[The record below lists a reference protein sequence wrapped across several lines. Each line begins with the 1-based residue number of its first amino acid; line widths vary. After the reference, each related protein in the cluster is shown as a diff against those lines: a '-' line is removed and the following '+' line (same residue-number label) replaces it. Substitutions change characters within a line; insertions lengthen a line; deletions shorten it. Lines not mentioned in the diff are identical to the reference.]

1 MKSES
6 EKKSIVKSI
15 KLSPSQ
21 VQQIEEKA
29 NEKNMTFSSYMVDC
43 ALHNNQGITPQI
55 AVKYQELINMVQEI
69 AHNINCKDNGD
80 IYNAYEQFL
89 FVKKYFGKTSGN
101 PVFHF
106 IVVYNAKSTWGNN
119 DEHTAEMSHRIASYF
134 SDRYQI
140 VYGIHHKPCYNKCG
154 KCTSLYHVHFIMN
167 SVSYIDGKMFSGNCT
182 EIYAFLEHIKRVTG
196 DKSWTM
202 EYDSDKENGNN
213 GVFPVI

>member
-1 MKSES
+1 MGIFKM
-6 EKKSIVKSI
+6 IRHTDDG
-15 KLSPSQ
+15 LRYLY
-21 VQQIEEKA
+21 
-29 NEKNMTFSSYMVDC
+29 N
-43 ALHNNQGITPQI
+43 ALHYTMGIHTDYDKRYSPN
-55 AVKYQELINMVQEI
+55 V
-69 AHNINCKDNGD
+69 D

-106 IVVYNAKSTWGNN
+106 IVVYNAKSTWGYN

-182 EIYAFLEHIKRVTG
+182 EFYAFLEHIKRVTG

-213 GVFPVI
+213 GVSPVI